1 MKNPS
6 FFYKIGSDIC
16 KAPTNTSTAKY
27 RYSFPKAER
36 FKGDNK
42 KQEDREREK
51 EELKRQREEDKKKE
65 EKNIYIKHDYYLLP
79 STLSKRSTNFD
90 YFPKDEKMEKK
101 RKLAQSQRVE
111 PKDKSSKES
120 KPEDK
125 LKKLYEFAEYEY
137 ERKYFHG
144 PSYTIPKFG
153 KEDNKKKKKKGENEE
168 DKESKEKTEDK
179 TKTKQEYK
187 EYKPFGSEAPKYSIK
202 GIPDPEILKMRERIK
217 EKIAALD
224 KEKREKLF
232 EKLHIKEPPI
242 PEVTVK
248 ITKSGKYAPSQIPNV
263 NSVRIEKPFK
273 VRDEQRHKLEI
284 NNNTEAKEREQE
296 LEKKINE
303 FIEKEI
309 IRDPA
314 GDEKKLKAML
324 FSLMGEN
331 YPSKYRSNGKI
342 TMAKRYKVKDSRENY
357 PGPGSYLL
365 PSDFGIYRSPNAPA
379 YPEENVYPVEKIPFE
394 EAAWRHGMK
403 KIEPIE
409 EEDKNKEDDIK
420 NDDNKTDDN
429 KTDDNKTDDNKI
441 DVNNQDNHEDQPEDK
456 ESELEML
463 RDILVY
469 PKENEEENKEEK
481 EQLKAQQKE
490 QQQKEQ
496 QQKEQQLKEQQQKEQ
511 QQKEQQLKEQ
521 QLKEQQQK
529 EQQLKEQQQKEQQQ
543 KEQQKKEE
551 DKESECIMLRDVLVY
566 PK

>member
-1 MKNPS
+1 MVK
-6 FFYKIGSDIC
+6 KII
-16 KAPTNTSTAKY
+16 
-27 RYSFPKAER
+27 
-36 FKGDNK
+36 
-42 KQEDREREK
+42 
-51 EELKRQREEDKKKE
+51 
-65 EKNIYIKHDYYLLP
+65 
-79 STLSKRSTNFD
+79 
-90 YFPKDEKMEKK
+90 
-101 RKLAQSQRVE
+101 
-111 PKDKSSKES
+111 
-120 KPEDK
+120 
-125 LKKLYEFAEYEY
+125 
-137 ERKYFHG
+137 
-144 PSYTIPKFG
+144 
-153 KEDNKKKKKKGENEE
+153 KKKKKGENEE

-429 KTDDNKTDDNKI
+429 KI

-511 QQKEQQLKEQ
+511 QQKEQQ
-521 QLKEQQQK
+521 
-529 EQQLKEQQQKEQQQ
+529 
-543 KEQQKKEE
+543 KKEE